1 MIKAYNRLFYAIL
14 YHYMKRRSGNESPEM
29 MDAITVIVVLSCIM
43 SCDVITLISLI
54 RYFFIPE
61 IVFSTFQGVA
71 IALFVV
77 ITNAFLFL
85 VKKRYCKIFYYYKES
100 ETDKKFK
107 ERNAWCVAF
116 IVISLI
122 SMFVVP

>member
-14 YHYMKRRSGNESPEM
+14 YHYMKRQSGNESPEM

-61 IVFSTFQGVA
+61 IVFSTFLGVA

-77 ITNAFLFL
+77 VTNAFLFL
-85 VKKRYCKIFYYYKES
+85 WKKRYYKIFYYYKES
-100 ETDKKFK
+100 ETDKKYK
-107 ERNAWCVAF
+107 ERNAWCVIF